1 MPWALDSGRGRTR
14 KLQVLHALRP
24 LLRRLAGW
32 HVSSAAEAQGL
43 AELVAHGHLPSQVPI
58 CQVEH
63 GVRPSALS
71 VTDPSP
77 SSPPEKTGP
86 ARILVLGRVHPV
98 KNLELALSSLAALR
112 KDRPEVTLQI
122 AGPATDRDYLAK
134 LQALADSLG
143 LKDAVQWLGLVGPEE
158 KARLLSQATVLWL
171 CSHME
176 SFGIVALEALA
187 RGTPVV
193 AVHGTPWQV
202 LDAAHIGR
210 YVAPT
215 AFAIAHATSELV
227 TLPSAD
233 RHAVRARCRQFVA
246 ERYTWPVLE
255 ARLQAFY
262 RSVAA

>member
-1 MPWALDSGRGRTR
+1 MPISED
-14 KLQVLHALRP
+14 
-24 LLRRLAGW
+24 
-32 HVSSAAEAQGL
+32 GL

-71 VTDPSP
+71 VTDPAP

-98 KNLELALSSLAALR
+98 KNLELALSSLATLR

-122 AGPATDRDYLAK
+122 AGPVTDRDYLAK

-176 SFGIVALEALA
+176 SFGVVVVEALA
-187 RGTPVV
+187 SLSLPHRG
-193 AVHGTPWQV
+193 
-202 LDAAHIGR
+202 
-210 YVAPT
+210 
-215 AFAIAHATSELV
+215 
-227 TLPSAD
+227 PS
-233 RHAVRARCRQFVA
+233 CRSK
-246 ERYTWPVLE
+246 
-255 ARLQAFY
+255 
-262 RSVAA
+262 RSVTMSRRVLTPSLRPPCAF